1 MRLTAATIYRDSQAS
16 IERAAERLF
25 EYQKQ
30 VASGKRITRASDDPA
45 GTATSIAER
54 AELAAVEQYT
64 RTADSVT
71 SRLTVADSALSDIID
86 RLSQAR
92 VSVVAAQGSN
102 KTATEHEAAAR
113 TLEGIRDAIRDD
125 LNTSFR
131 GTYIFA
137 GADSTSAP
145 FVESGGTVQPY
156 QGSTTEVQVDIDN
169 ARAVTVGIDGSTVS
183 QGGASSDVF
192 AVLDAAI
199 AAARAGDSAALQ
211 QADAEL
217 RLAFDRVSNVQTR
230 VGTSL
235 AAIEAQHAQF
245 ADRRLASLARV
256 SKIED
261 ANLAEAITG
270 MNQAD
275 AAYRAS
281 LGATSKI
288 TQLSLMDYLK

>member
-30 VASGKRITRASDDPA
+30 VASGKRITRPSDDPG
-45 GTATSIAER
+45 GTATSIGER
-54 AELAAVEQYT
+54 AELAAIEQYT

-71 SRLTVADSALSDIID
+71 SRLTVVDTALSDIID

-102 KTATEHEAAAR
+102 KSQTEREAAAQ
-113 TLEGIRDAIRDD
+113 TLEGVRDAILDD
-125 LNTSFR
+125 LNTSYR
-131 GTYIFA
+131 GAYLFA

-145 FVESGGTVQPY
+145 FVQSGGVVQPY
-156 QGSTTEVQVDIDN
+156 QGSTTEVQVDVD
-169 ARAVTVGIDGSTVS
+169 ASRAITVGIDGSTVA
-183 QGGASSDVF
+183 QGGAAADIF

-199 AAARAGDSAALQ
+199 AAARSGDSAGLD
-211 QADAEL
+211 QAYTDLGA
-217 RLAFDRVSNVQTR
+217 AFDRVSHVQTR

-235 AAIEAQHAQF
+235 ASIEQQQAQF
-245 ADRRLASLARV
+245 ADRRLAGLARV
-256 SKIED
+256 AKIED
-261 ANLAEAITG
+261 ANLAEAISG
-270 MNQAD
+270 LNQSD
-275 AAYRAS
+275 AAYRAA
-281 LGATSKI
+281 LGATTKI